1 MKRNS
6 LIQLMGI
13 IIIPFICCAKCAMDY
28 RYPII
33 LKNNSNHKIDVF
45 VADHNKGYPDTTLT
59 SQRATVNIDIQK
71 VHYEDFS
78 LEYEKVFSYLP
89 SDTLSIYIFHT
100 DTLKKYSWDIIK
112 ERYMVLKRYDLSLD
126 DLKKLDYTVPYPPSS
141 AMSNMK
147 MFPPYR
153 EK

>member
-1 MKRNS
+1 
-6 LIQLMGI
+6 MGLI
-13 IIIPFICCAKCAMDY
+13 IIILFICCGKCAMDY
-28 RYPII
+28 RYPIK

-78 LEYEKVFSYLP
+78 LEYEKIFSYLP

-100 DTLKKYSWDIIK
+100 DTLNKYSWAIIK
-112 ERYMVLKRYDLSLD
+112 EKYMVLKRYDLSLD
-126 DLKKLDYTVPYPPSS
+126 DLRKLDYTVPYPPSS

-147 MFPPYR
+147 MFPPYNK
-153 EK
+153 EE